1 MRDSLH
7 ETVLERLEAE
17 NVSGGRSRHAQ
28 EGGGADLRRLGA
40 DRQALPEAAHRETG
54 DVEPKPLTGP
64 PARKGA
70 ALEAALPAQAE
81 ANPDLTLA
89 EHCELFE
96 EQRVACA
103 SRAPR

>member
-1 MRDSLH
+1 M
-7 ETVLERLEAE
+7 
-17 NVSGGRSRHAQ
+17 RHAQ
-28 EGGGADLRRLGA
+28 EGGGADLRHLGA
-40 DRQALPEAAHRETG
+40 DRQALYLRLRRETG
-54 DVEPKPLTGP
+54 DVEPKPPTGP
-64 PARKGA
+64 PVRKGA

-96 EQRVACA
+96 EHRGACA